1 MTAQRYRERIYRH
14 YVAAHAGGALVVDAA
29 SLAPRIAY
37 LSDLV
42 ARHFPPDRDAA
53 IIDLGCGHG
62 ALLQQA
68 ARAGYRNLSGVDAS
82 PQQVAMAAS
91 LGIPGVSQGDLG
103 AALAALPDGSQ
114 AAVISFDVIEH
125 FTKDETVDFVDQVRR
140 VLRPG
145 GRWIIH
151 VPNGESPFGGRIRF
165 GDFTHE
171 QAFTRGSLTQ
181 LLLASGFASVAC
193 YEDAPIGHGA
203 KSRLRALLWRP
214 LRLALRLYLAIE
226 TGDTGRDAIF
236 TQNLLAVAV
245 K

>member
-1 MTAQRYRERIYRH
+1 MSGQRYRERIYRH
-14 YVAAHAGGALVVDAA
+14 YVAAHQDGALVIDAA
-29 SLAPRIAY
+29 SLAPRSAY
-37 LSDLV
+37 LRDLI
-42 ARHFPPDRDAA
+42 ARHFPPDREAA

-62 ALLQQA
+62 TLLQQA
-68 ARAGYRNLSGVDAS
+68 AQAGYRNLRGVDAS
-82 PQQVAMAAS
+82 PQQVAMAAR
-91 LGIPGVSQGDLG
+91 LGIAGVDQGDLT
-103 AALAALPDGSQ
+103 AALAALADGSQ

-125 FTKDETVDFVDQVRR
+125 FTKDETVDFVDQVLR

-151 VPNGESPFGGRIRF
+151 VPNGESPFGGRSRF

-181 LLLASGFASVAC
+181 LLLASGFATVAC
-193 YEDAPIGHGA
+193 YEDAPIAHGA
-203 KSRLRALLWRP
+203 RSRLRALLWRP

-226 TGDTGRDAIF
+226 TGDTGRNAIF

>member
-1 MTAQRYRERIYRH
+1 MSGQRYRERIYRH
-14 YVAAHAGGALVVDAA
+14 YVDAHADGALVVDAA
-29 SLAPRIAY
+29 SLAPRSAY
-37 LSDLV
+37 LQHLI
-42 ARHFPPDRDAA
+42 ARHFPPERDAA

-68 ARAGYRNLSGVDAS
+68 ARAGYRNLRGVDAS
-82 PQQVAMAAS
+82 PQQVAMAAR
-91 LGIPGVSQGDLG
+91 LGIAGVDQGDLG
-103 AALAALPDGSQ
+103 ETLAGLSDGSQ

-140 VLRPG
+140 VLQPG

-151 VPNGESPFGGRIRF
+151 VPNGESPFGGRSRY

-181 LLLASGFASVAC
+181 LLLASGFSSVAC
-193 YEDAPIGHGA
+193 YEDAPVGHGA
-203 KSRLRALLWRP
+203 KSRLRALLWRLVRLG
-214 LRLALRLYLAIE
+214 LRFLLAVE

-236 TQNLLAVAV
+236 SQNLLCVAV